1 VAAPEASTVHTTWDL
16 HGRPWIVLQASGPAE
31 RKVTAWAFR
40 LEGRDWVAAGSQT
53 VIASGSS
60 EAVPDPLVEDAVR
73 SGTGR
78 FASAAP
84 PAAWLTALPRLGPE
98 RGGVLVPV
106 LGGAAYLTDD
116 GSLFL
121 SDDGA
126 TWVRTRWTPWG
137 RQPTRIWTPGH
148 DYTLDLPAADHR
160 GPLGVVWIDR
170 RRSDRER
177 LLLTEWSPQGD
188 WRLLSELAADI
199 TTLNGDSLPYTDFF
213 VLRPSEWLLLSGC
226 AHTANGPG
234 LVLRTYG
241 PGGLSPARFLPLRPG
256 GTVEP
261 LAPAEE

>member
-1 VAAPEASTVHTTWDL
+1 
-16 HGRPWIVLQASGPAE
+16 
-31 RKVTAWAFR
+31 
-40 LEGRDWVAAGSQT
+40 
-53 VIASGSS
+53 
-60 EAVPDPLVEDAVR
+60 
-73 SGTGR
+73 
-78 FASAAP
+78 
-84 PAAWLTALPRLGPE
+84 
-98 RGGVLVPV
+98 VPV